1 MSRNKITITLD
12 DALVQELDRISL
24 ERKKPRS
31 RIVEEAIRSWRR
43 SGKQQEM
50 IEGYRAMASED
61 QKTAEA
67 NLAAAYEILK

>member
-1 MSRNKITITLD
+1 MSRSKITVTLEEE
-12 DALVQELDRISL
+12 LVQELDRISL
-24 ERKKPRS
+24 RSKTPRS
-31 RIVEEAIRSWRR
+31 RLVEEAIKSWRR
-43 SGKQQEM
+43 SQRQQEL